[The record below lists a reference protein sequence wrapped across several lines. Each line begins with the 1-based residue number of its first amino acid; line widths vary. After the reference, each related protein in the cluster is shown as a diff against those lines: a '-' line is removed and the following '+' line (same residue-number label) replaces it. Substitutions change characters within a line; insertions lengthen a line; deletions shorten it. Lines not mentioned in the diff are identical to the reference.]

1 MLVRTSNSQALQ
13 ASKVIKPGH
22 KGRILG
28 RFIFIDDRT
37 FSKIFK
43 TASRQEDRQK
53 EKLLA
58 LHESIRAPLLD
69 ELKRFGRVHWTTD
82 IASVKD
88 ARYILDY
95 VADSYSVGKDPNQQQ
110 FKLST
115 GALLVMK
122 DALEDK
128 EVLKSGSA
136 SIRPSMWT
144 RNLFSMIF
152 TKKQLALWRKKCRR
166 CLIENARLRLS
177 TKRD

>member
-1 MLVRTSNSQALQ
+1 M
-13 ASKVIKPGH
+13 
-22 KGRILG
+22 
-28 RFIFIDDRT
+28 
-37 FSKIFK
+37 
-43 TASRQEDRQK
+43 
-53 EKLLA
+53 
-58 LHESIRAPLLD
+58 D

-128 EVLKSGSA
+128 EVLNKWLGVNTA
-136 SIRPSMWT
+136 FNVDEEPILDDFYQEAART
-144 RNLFSMIF
+144 VAQEVFD
-152 TKKQLALWRKKCRR
+152 
-166 CLIENARLRLS
+166 CLLENGRLR
-177 TKRD
+177 R